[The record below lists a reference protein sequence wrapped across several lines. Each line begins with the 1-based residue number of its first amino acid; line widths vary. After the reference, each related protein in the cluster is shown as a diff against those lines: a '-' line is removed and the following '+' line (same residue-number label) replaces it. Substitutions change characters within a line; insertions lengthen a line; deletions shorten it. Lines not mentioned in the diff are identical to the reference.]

1 MDRRKIELKPVPELI
16 QRHLL
21 QQQRSNQTMKEYC
34 LENGIAIMQFYG
46 WRKRYGKRL
55 FAMPSSKKNRT
66 AKSTVLFTPFG
77 TLNTLQSRTALFDIR
92 FSNGTSVSI
101 YQGITAESFAPF
113 FSLLLGRLEYVEFS
127 SNCSGIYSSGTSR
140 HAQII

>member
-1 MDRRKIELKPVPELI
+1 MDRKKIELKQVPELI

-34 LENGIAIMQFYG
+34 QQNGIAIMQFYG

-55 FAMPSSKKNRT
+55 FAMPESKKNRT
-66 AKSTVLFTPFG
+66 AKSTVSFTPLG
-77 TLNTLQSRTALFDIR
+77 TLNTLQSRAALFDIR
-92 FSNGTSVSI
+92 FPNGTSISI

-113 FSLLLGRLEYVEFS
+113 LSLL
-127 SNCSGIYSSGTSR
+127 SR
-140 HAQII
+140 

>member
-1 MDRRKIELKPVPELI
+1 MDRKTTELKQVPELI

-34 LENGIAIMQFYG
+34 KQNSIAIMQFYG

-55 FAMPSSKKNRT
+55 FAMPERKKNRT
-66 AKSTVLFTPFG
+66 AKSTVSFTPLG
-77 TLNTLQSRTALFDIR
+77 TLNTLQSRAALFDIR
-92 FSNGTSVSI
+92 YPNGTSISI

-113 FSLLLGRLEYVEFS
+113 LSLL
-127 SNCSGIYSSGTSR
+127 SR
-140 HAQII
+140 